1 MIALPTK
8 AAAKTAPV
16 LCAAVLLY
24 ILTDLAVFGSGWYR
38 QFLEPE
44 SLAGAMEMCL
54 RDEARRPLSPQP
66 QIAVIGNSLLA
77 EGFSPKI
84 ADQEAAGRMRFANL
98 SVPGTTPRCWYYA
111 LRAAD
116 PRANRYQAIVIQTE
130 LYADEDGEE
139 PMADQI
145 SDLRVIDGLL
155 APSDAMDFASSFLK
169 PRLRFEAL
177 RGVLLKGFV
186 FKYDLQALLASPS
199 KRLQKVALFN
209 GGHATWAYDYEGH
222 KESLAG
228 VTVDWQRHSLR
239 TPAAI
244 PEAIRGRLKRAVFRQ
259 PAPHTGL
266 QTIYRRQWFGRIVE
280 RYRSSRTHIVFVRV
294 PRGPAV
300 NPCSDPPGAPST
312 IRQLASDAAVRVL
325 PADTFDALEAPQ
337 YFWDELHMNAA
348 GRERFSRMLVQSL
361 ARVEGH

>member
-8 AAAKTAPV
+8 AAAKTVPV

-54 RDEARRPLSPQP
+54 RDEARRPVSRQP
-66 QIAVIGNSLLA
+66 QVAVIGNSRLA

-98 SVPGTTPRCWYYA
+98 SVPGTTPRCWYYV

-116 PRANRYQAIVIQTE
+116 PRADRYQTIVIQTE
-130 LYADEDGEE
+130 LYSDEDGSE

-145 SDLRVIDGLL
+145 SDLRVMDTLL
-155 APSDAMDFASSFLK
+155 SPSDAVEFASSFLN

-186 FKYDLQALLASPS
+186 FKYDVQALLAAPR
-199 KRLQKVALFN
+199 KRLEKVALFN
-209 GGHATWAYDYEGH
+209 NGHATWAYDYECH

-228 VTVDWQRHSLR
+228 LAVDWQSNSLHV
-239 TPAAI
+239 PPAI
-244 PEAIRGRLKRAVFRQ
+244 PDAIQARLKRAIFS
-259 PAPHTGL
+259 H
-266 QTIYRRQWFGRIVE
+266 
-280 RYRSSRTHIVFVRV
+280 SS
-294 PRGPAV
+294 
-300 NPCSDPPGAPST
+300 
-312 IRQLASDAAVRVL
+312 
-325 PADTFDALEAPQ
+325 PQ
-337 YFWDELHMNAA
+337 
-348 GRERFSRMLVQSL
+348 R
-361 ARVEGH
+361 